1 MLILS
6 MTGYGTAVREFP
18 TGALSLE
25 VKSVNSR
32 FLDVVFRL
40 NDELRALEP
49 ALRELVTA
57 SVARGKVEVRLGF
70 GRDAAARGART
81 LSVNVGAVSNLAVAA
96 AEVRRLVP
104 EAGPLSTL
112 EILEWPGVLEDG
124 GIAPETLRDA
134 ALELARLA
142 LAEFRASREREG
154 EKLEKML
161 LDRVGAIDEL
171 VLRIEPLLPQIVAE
185 YHAKLAARLRDALG
199 SADDERVRLEV
210 GMFGI
215 RIDVA
220 EELSRLGAHLAEVR
234 RVLDNGGACG
244 KRLDFLMQELNREAN
259 TLGSKSVSTEVS
271 AAAMEVKILIEQM
284 REQVQ
289 NIE

>member
-6 MTGYGTAVREFP
+6 MTGYGNAVREFP
-18 TGALSLE
+18 TGAMSLE

-32 FLDVVFRL
+32 FLDLVFRL

-171 VLRIEPLLPQIVAE
+171 VLRIEPLLPHIVAE

-234 RVLDNGGACG
+234 RVLDNGGASG

>member
-1 MLILS
+1 

-32 FLDVVFRL
+32 FLDVMFRL

-70 GRDAAARGART
+70 GRDAAARGARPV
-81 LSVNVGAVSNLAVAA
+81 SVNAGAVSNLAVAA
-96 AEVRRLVP
+96 ADVRRLVP
-104 EAGPLSTL
+104 DAGPLSTL
-112 EILEWPGVLEDG
+112 EILQWPGVLEDG

-134 ALELARLA
+134 ALELARRA

-154 EKLEKML
+154 EKLKKML
-161 LDRVGAIDEL
+161 LDHVGAIDEL

-199 SADDERVRLEV
+199 SADDERVRQEV

-259 TLGSKSVSTEVS
+259 TLGSKSASTAVS
-271 AAAMEVKILIEQM
+271 AAAMEIKILIEQM